1 MLGGKDNQQIFLGE
15 GSYGCVWHPGIT
27 CKGNQIKKKNIVNK
41 IQEIN
46 FYSKNE
52 LYVSKIVKNI
62 KNYHKYFVPIKNYC
76 IVEFNNILKS
86 SIDVNKCQNLF
97 EDYINDYTSS
107 DQQKLLKNKYYM
119 FYINYI
125 NNLTLKEYF
134 IKNSSFNSYY
144 FNKYIYNYLFLLKA
158 INILYQNNIIHNDLH
173 YNNILYNLDKD
184 LPCIIDFG
192 LSFHTK
198 KLYLKNKS
206 ESESEF
212 ELKSQAEN
220 EAQTLSESHAEL
232 FINKNINYKNLQ
244 RFFFDFRID
253 SYNHLIEK
261 RFISFFTYNYNESF
275 KIKINNNHSI
285 NKLDTKI
292 LQIFID
298 DAYDTIFNNPEIK
311 FIFNE
316 KELASY
322 KKALYTF
329 YKPFLNKKT
338 YYYYSDIVY
347 ELLPYVF
354 KFNDLYSLSISFI
367 LIYYK
372 INKDTSNT
380 YNFVFILL
388 SQLFKKIL
396 YPLPEYRIDIAQFI
410 SILEFLLNY
419 IKTNNEY
426 TSQFDIEFEKLLVTI
441 NLDYATFFNKEYA
454 FIDFSKIFTSKNFNL
469 LKKII

>member
-1 MLGGKDNQQIFLGE
+1 MLGGKDNQQLFLGE
-15 GSYGCVWHPGIT
+15 GSYGCVWQPGIT
-27 CKGNQIKKKNIVNK
+27 CKGNKIKKKNIVNK

-52 LYVSKIVKNI
+52 LYISKIVKNI

-97 EDYINDYTSS
+97 EDYINDYTSI
-107 DQQKLLKNKYYM
+107 DQQNFLKNKYYM

-134 IKNSSFNSYY
+134 IKNTHFNSYY

-158 INILYQNNIIHNDLH
+158 INILYQNNIVHNDLH

-192 LSFHTK
+192 LSFYTK
-198 KLYLKNKS
+198 KLYLKNTSKTESIS
-206 ESESEF
+206 ESISES
-212 ELKSQAEN
+212 
-220 EAQTLSESHAEL
+220 LSESLSEYNLLTIKH
-232 FINKNINYKNLQ
+232 INYKNLN
-244 RFFFDFRID
+244 RFFFDFRTD

-261 RFISFFTYNYNESF
+261 RFISFFTYNYNDSF
-275 KIKINNNHSI
+275 KIKINNNNTI

-311 FIFNE
+311 FIFNDI
-316 KELASY
+316 ELASY

-372 INKDTSNT
+372 TNKDTSNT
-380 YNFVFILL
+380 YNFLFILL

-396 YPLPEYRIDIAQFI
+396 YPLPEYRIDIIQLI
-410 SILEFLLNY
+410 SILEFIINY
-419 IKTNNEY
+419 VKTNNEY

-441 NLDYATFFNKEYA
+441 NLDYSKFFYKEYA
-454 FIDFSKIFTSKNFNL
+454 YIDFSKIFTPKNYSLF
-469 LKKII
+469 KKIL